1 MGDQEVLQEIVK
13 ELKRI
18 ANALEGRYAISNK
31 KKKDEIKETFEGET
45 AEEIIKDME
54 EEEQY

>member
-18 ANALEGRYAISNK
+18 ANALEGRYAESKQKDKVEIKNK
-31 KKKDEIKETFEGET
+31 KDLKIEDTSEDFVWL
-45 AEEIIKDME
+45 EER
-54 EEEQY
+54 